1 MQTFSE
7 IEVNIQNH
15 FQFDSLSNWATD
27 RPIDCETIEPRTWQS
42 WFQIWLSNLS
52 VNLPEAGGYELTL
65 RLTSDSEIQTL
76 NAQYRDRS
84 VPTDVLAF
92 ATLELDIPQ
101 FSNPVVSV
109 EPLYIGDIVISVET
123 AWKQAQEQNHSLK
136 KELVWL
142 ASHGFLH
149 LLGWDHQDDSSL
161 LLMLAQQE
169 RLVQSIENNF

>member
-1 MQTFSE
+1 MQIFSQ
-7 IEVNIQNH
+7 IEVNIQNN
-15 FQFDSLSNWATD
+15 FQFDSCID
-27 RPIDCETIEPRTWQS
+27 RVAETECDRLAIESMNWQS
-42 WFQIWLSNLS
+42 WFQTWLSQLS
-52 VNLPEAGGYELTL
+52 VDLPKANAYELTL
-65 RLTSDSEIQTL
+65 RLTSDSEIQIL

-101 FSNPVVSV
+101 FSNPVVLT

-136 KELVWL
+136 KELIWL

-149 LLGWDHQDDSSL
+149 LLGWDHPDDPSL

-169 RLVQSIENNF
+169 RLIQSIETTR

>member
-1 MQTFSE
+1 MQIFSQ
-7 IEVNIQNH
+7 IEVNIQNN
-15 FQFDSLSNWATD
+15 FQFDSFID
-27 RPIDCETIEPRTWQS
+27 RVAYMERDRNSMESMNWQS
-42 WFQIWLSNLS
+42 WFQTWLSKLS
-52 VNLPEAGGYELTL
+52 VDLPKANAYELTL
-65 RLTSDSEIQTL
+65 RLTNDSEIQTL
-76 NAQYRDRS
+76 NSQYRDRS

-101 FSNPVVSV
+101 FSDPVVLT

-136 KELVWL
+136 KELIWL

-149 LLGWDHQDDSSL
+149 LLGWDHPDDKSL

-169 RLVQSIENNF
+169 RLIQSIETTR